1 MLALFGVSFLTPL
14 DGLFALVAAL
24 PLAALLVTERRSG
37 RIRRAFGLLDPSRL
51 TLAPVALS
59 LVLLPALIA
68 VAATQPVVVHDHL
81 VDDRA
86 DAQAFYVF
94 DTSLSMQASSGP
106 GKPTRLARAK
116 QLALRLRAT
125 MPDVPIGI
133 ASMTDRSLP
142 NLMPTT
148 DARLFSRTLGESVA
162 IDSPP
167 PSQPYPGRA
176 TEFQALGPV
185 VAAHFF
191 SPDVA
196 RKLVIVFTDGEA
208 QPISP
213 ILGLTLQRRVTP
225 IYVHVW
231 APGELLYD
239 KRHHRPD
246 PRYIADP
253 TSTAALAEL
262 ARITDGKLFTEEQ
275 VSRIAHA
282 SRDAVGYGG
291 TVTHVDAYAR
301 VALAPWFILGGVL
314 PLGFLFWRR
323 NF

>member
-14 DGLFALVAAL
+14 DGLFVLAAAI
-24 PLAALLVTERRSG
+24 PLAALLATERSSQ
-37 RIRRAFGLLDPSRL
+37 RIRRTFGLLDPGRA

-68 VAATQPVVVHDHL
+68 IAATQPVVVHQHL
-81 VDDRA
+81 VNDRA
-86 DAQAFYVF
+86 DAQAFYVL
-94 DTSLSMQASSGP
+94 DTSTSMRASSAP
-106 GKPTRLARAK
+106 GQPTRLARAK
-116 QLALRLRAT
+116 SLALRLRAKL
-125 MPDVPIGI
+125 PDIPTGL

-148 DARLFSRTLGESVA
+148 DARLFARTLDESVA

-167 PSQPYPGRA
+167 PSQPYVGRA
-176 TEFQALGPV
+176 TGFQALAPV

-191 SPDVA
+191 PPDVA

-208 QPISP
+208 QPLSP

-225 IYVHVW
+225 VYVHVW
-231 APGELLYD
+231 APGERIFD
-239 KRHHRPD
+239 RPHRRVD
-246 PRYIADP
+246 PGYVSDP
-253 TSTAALAEL
+253 SSTAALDEL
-262 ARITDGKLFTEEQ
+262 ARVTGGSVFDESQ
-275 VSRIAHA
+275 VSQIAHA
-282 SRDAVGYGG
+282 ARAAVGYGG

-301 VALAPWFILGGVL
+301 VALAPWFVLGGVL

>member
-1 MLALFGVSFLTPL
+1 MLAFFGVSFLTPL
-14 DGLFALVAAL
+14 DGLFVLVAAI
-24 PLAALLVTERRSG
+24 PLGALLITERRSG
-37 RIRRAFGLLDPSRL
+37 RIRRAFGLLDPSRI
-51 TLAPVALS
+51 TLAPVVLS
-59 LVLLPALIA
+59 IVLLPALIA
-68 VAATQPVVVHDHL
+68 VAATQPVVVHQHL
-81 VDDRA
+81 VNDRA
-86 DAQAFYVF
+86 DAQAFYIF

-106 GKPTRLARAK
+106 GKPSRLARAK
-116 QLALRLRAT
+116 RLALRLRAT

-148 DARLFSRTLGESVA
+148 DTRLFDRTLGESVA

-167 PSQPYPGRA
+167 PSQPYQGRA
-176 TEFQALGPV
+176 TEFQALAPV
-185 VAAHFF
+185 VAANFF
-191 SPDVA
+191 PQSVA
-196 RKLVIVFTDGEA
+196 RKLVVVFTDGEA

-239 KRHHRPD
+239 QRHHKAD
-246 PRYIADP
+246 PRYVADP
-253 TSTAALAEL
+253 SSTAALAEL
-262 ARITDGKLFTEEQ
+262 ARLTSGQ
-275 VSRIAHA
+275 VFNEDQLSKIARA
-282 SRDAVGYGG
+282 SRNAVGYGG

-301 VALAPWFILGGVL
+301 VALAPWFVLGGVL

>member
-14 DGLFALVAAL
+14 DGLFVLVAAI
-24 PLAALLVTERRSG
+24 PLGALLITEHRSG
-37 RIRRAFGLLDPSRL
+37 RIRRAFGLLDPSRV

-68 VAATQPVVVHDHL
+68 IAATQPVVVHQHL
-81 VDDRA
+81 VNDRA

-94 DTSLSMQASSGP
+94 DTSLSMQAASGP
-106 GKPTRLARAK
+106 GKSSRLARAK
-116 QLALRLRAT
+116 RLALRLRAT

-148 DARLFSRTLGESVA
+148 DTRLFDRTLGESVA

-167 PSQPYPGRA
+167 PSQPYQGRA
-176 TEFQALGPV
+176 TEFQALAPV

-196 RKLVIVFTDGEA
+196 RKLVVVFTDGEA

-231 APGELLYD
+231 APGELIYD
-239 KRHHRPD
+239 QRHQKAD
-246 PRYIADP
+246 PRYVADP
-253 TSTAALAEL
+253 ASTSALDTL
-262 ARITDGKLFTEEQ
+262 ARLTSGQAFNENQLSK
-275 VSRIAHA
+275 IARA

-301 VALAPWFILGGVL
+301 DALAPWFVLGGVL

>member
-14 DGLFALVAAL
+14 DGLFALVAVV

-37 RIRRAFGLLDPSRL
+37 RIRRTFGLLDPSRL

-68 VAATQPVVVHDHL
+68 IAATQPVVVHQHL
-81 VDDRA
+81 VSDRA
-86 DAQAFYVF
+86 DAQAFFVF
-94 DTSLSMQASSGP
+94 DTSTSMSASSGP
-106 GKPTRLARAK
+106 GEPSRLARAK
-116 QLALRLRAT
+116 RIALELRRSL
-125 MPDVPIGI
+125 PDVPTGI

-148 DARLFSRTLGESVA
+148 DSTLFDRTLSESVA
-162 IDSPP
+162 IDTPP
-167 PSQPYPGRA
+167 PSQPYQGRA
-176 TEFQALGPV
+176 TEFQALAPV
-185 VAAHFF
+185 VAANFF
-191 SPDVA
+191 APEVV

-225 IYVHVW
+225 VYVHVW
-231 APGELLYD
+231 ATGERIFN
-239 KRHHRPD
+239 KKNHRPD
-246 PRYIADP
+246 PGYAADP
-253 TSTAALAEL
+253 ASTAALDEL
-262 ARITDGKLFTEEQ
+262 ARLTDGKVFSEDQ
-275 VSRIAHA
+275 VSKIAHA
-282 SRDAVGYGG
+282 ARDAVGYGG

-301 VALAPWFILGGVL
+301 VALAPWFVLGGVL

>member
-14 DGLFALVAAL
+14 DGLFVLFAAL
-24 PLAALLVTERRSG
+24 PLGALLLTERRSG

-68 VAATQPVVVHDHL
+68 IAATQPVVVHQHL
-81 VDDRA
+81 VNDRA

-94 DTSLSMQASSGP
+94 DTSLSMQAAAGP
-106 GKPTRLARAK
+106 KDPSRLARAK
-116 QLALRLRAT
+116 QIALRLRRSI
-125 MPDVPIGI
+125 PDVPIGI

-142 NLMPTT
+142 NLMHTT
-148 DARLFSRTLGESVA
+148 DTRLFDRTLSESVA
-162 IDSPP
+162 VDSPP
-167 PSQPYPGRA
+167 PSQPYQGRA
-176 TEFQALGPV
+176 TGFQALAPV

-191 SPDVA
+191 PPDVA

-225 IYVHVW
+225 IFVHVW
-231 APGELLYD
+231 SANELIYD
-239 KRHHRPD
+239 RAHRKPD
-246 PRYIADP
+246 PGYIADP
-253 TSTAALAEL
+253 TSGAALEEL
-262 ARITDGKLFTEEQ
+262 ARVTGGKTFNEDQ
-275 VSRIAHA
+275 IPQIARA
-282 SRDAVGYGG
+282 ARDAVGYGG

-301 VALAPWFILGGVL
+301 VALAPWFVLGGVF

>member
-1 MLALFGVSFLTPL
+1 MLAFFGVSFLTPL
-14 DGLFALVAAL
+14 DGLFVLVAAV
-24 PLAALLVTERRSG
+24 PLGALVLTERRSG
-37 RIRRAFGLLDPSRL
+37 RIRRAFGLIDPSRVK
-51 TLAPVALS
+51 LAPVALS
-59 LVLLPALIA
+59 LILLPALVAI
-68 VAATQPVVVHDHL
+68 AATQPVVVHQHL
-81 VDDRA
+81 VNDRA
-86 DAQAFYVF
+86 DAQAFYIF

-106 GKPTRLARAK
+106 GKPSRLARAK
-116 QLALRLRAT
+116 RLALRLRAT

-148 DARLFSRTLGESVA
+148 DARLFERTLGESVA
-162 IDSPP
+162 IDTPP
-167 PSQPYPGRA
+167 PSQPYQGRA
-176 TEFQALGPV
+176 TEFQALAPV
-185 VAAHFF
+185 VAANFF
-191 SPDVA
+191 PPTVA
-196 RKLVIVFTDGEA
+196 RKLVVVFTDGEA

-239 KRHHRPD
+239 RRHGKPD
-246 PRYIADP
+246 PHYAADP
-253 TSTAALAEL
+253 ASASALAEL
-262 ARITDGKLFTEEQ
+262 ARITSGQ
-275 VSRIAHA
+275 VFNEDQLSKIAHA
-282 SRDAVGYGG
+282 SRNAVGYGG

-301 VALAPWFILGGVL
+301 VALAPWFVLGGVL

>member
-14 DGLFALVAAL
+14 DGLFVLVAAV
-24 PLAALLVTERRSG
+24 PLAALFVTERRSG
-37 RIRRAFGLLDPSRL
+37 RIRRAFGLIDPNRL

-68 VAATQPVVVHDHL
+68 VAATQPVVVHQHL
-81 VDDRA
+81 VNDRA
-86 DAQAFYVF
+86 DAQAFYIF

-106 GKPTRLARAK
+106 GKPSRLARAK
-116 QLALRLRAT
+116 RLALRLRAT

-148 DARLFSRTLGESVA
+148 DARLFQRTLGESVA

-167 PSQPYPGRA
+167 PSQPYQGRA
-176 TEFQALGPV
+176 TEFQALAPV
-185 VAAHFF
+185 VAANFF
-191 SPDVA
+191 PPTVA
-196 RKLVIVFTDGEA
+196 RKLVVVFTDGEA

-213 ILGLTLQRRVTP
+213 ILGLTLQRRVAP

-239 KRHHRPD
+239 RRHHKAD
-246 PRYIADP
+246 PGYRADP

-262 ARITDGKLFTEEQ
+262 ARLTSGQ
-275 VSRIAHA
+275 VFNEDQLSKIARA
-282 SRDAVGYGG
+282 SRNAVGYGG

-301 VALAPWFILGGVL
+301 VALAPWFVLGGVL